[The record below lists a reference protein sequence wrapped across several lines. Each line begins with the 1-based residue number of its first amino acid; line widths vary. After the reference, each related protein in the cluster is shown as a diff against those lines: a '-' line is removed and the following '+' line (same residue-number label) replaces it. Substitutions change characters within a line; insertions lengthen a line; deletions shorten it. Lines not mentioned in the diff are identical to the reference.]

1 MAPSRQSR
9 RTARERVLASLSLAA
24 AAAGEWTLCDP
35 TNTAYNS
42 TRCPP
47 WATCMANDYS
57 LSSWGCAPFPNAT
70 VCLGS
75 HFQACPAN
83 SACVLANGSGNATD
97 LHNVYN
103 CVAPGTGASLGKSR
117 CSCKPGAPLPP
128 SPTLKN
134 VLIIG
139 DSISLGYTPFLAA
152 ALADVALI
160 QHAPWSSDGGS
171 EETAYTLQCAL
182 PFWLSSP
189 GGEPIAWDLVY
200 AQSGMHNSGQGAEWI
215 VPGQSGEPAAYAA
228 ELFALL
234 ASLRAR
240 APLFFFFWRHVAHD
254 VQRDDRRRHLV
265 DAQPRGAPHCGGAR
279 AAHGGPVRG
288 RHRRVRARAAGRVL
302 RPGGRLL
309 PAQQRRGLLL
319 PRVGHR
325 ARAARRARR
334 VICVCV

>member
-1 MAPSRQSR
+1 MARPSR
-9 RTARERVLASLSLAA
+9 RTATTRVLASLSLAA

-134 VLIIG
+134 ALIIG

-228 ELFALL
+228 ELYALL
-234 ASLRAR
+234 ASLKAR
-240 APLFFFFWRHVAHD
+240 APLVFGVTSPMMCNATIDAVISSTLNPAARLIAAE
-254 VQRDDRRRHLV
+254 LALPTV
-265 DAQPRGAPHCGGAR
+265 DLYAAVTDACGPVPQAACFGQAGGFCPHSNDAGYSYLASVIAPVLR
-279 AAHGGPVRG
+279 AALG
-288 RHRRVRARAAGRVL
+288 A
-302 RPGGRLL
+302 
-309 PAQQRRGLLL
+309 
-319 PRVGHR
+319 
-325 ARAARRARR
+325 
-334 VICVCV
+334 